1 MNSGSEAITHM
12 YGSVCDLQL
21 CCILSRLVRTAC
33 LKTAFHHGPFKIE
46 LGRDALKISKREMSE
61 INLETSPPSFHKCY
75 FCLHR
80 REISIFSC
88 VTVLLISELLLKLV

>member
-61 INLETSPPSFHKCY
+61 INLETSQPSFHKCY
-75 FCLHR
+75 FYVFIG
-80 REISIFSC
+80 EKFQFSLTLQFC
-88 VTVLLISELLLKLV
+88 